1 MRFDGKVVVVTGAAQ
16 GIGKAACRRFLEQG
30 ARVAAWDVNAAG
42 LEKAA
47 RELDPE
53 GKRELM
59 TVQVNVA
66 DRASVENAAK
76 AVVARWGAID
86 VLINNAGIT
95 RDGMLHKLSPDDFD
109 RVLDVNLKG
118 VFNCTQTVAGTMR
131 ERGRGAIVNTASVV
145 GVFGN
150 VGQTN
155 YAAAKAGVIGMTR
168 TWAKELGRKGIRVNA
183 VAPGFTQTDMLATV
197 PEPILDSLRQKT
209 PLGRLGTPEEIANA
223 YLFLASEEASFVTG
237 AVLGVDGGLVL

>member
-16 GIGKAACRRFLEQG
+16 GIGKAACRRFLERG
-30 ARVAAWDVNAAG
+30 AKVAAWDVNPEG
-42 LEKAA
+42 LSKTAK
-47 RELDPE
+47 ELDPE
-53 GKRELM
+53 GSRELM

-66 DRASVENAAK
+66 DRASVEAAAA
-76 AVVARWGAID
+76 AVTGKWGGID

-95 RDGMLHKLSPDDFD
+95 RDGMLHKLAPEDFD
-109 RVLDVNLKG
+109 RVVDVNLKG
-118 VFNCTQTVAGTMR
+118 VFHCTQAVAQGMR

-155 YAAAKAGVIGMTR
+155 YAATKAGVIGMTR

-183 VAPGFTQTDMLATV
+183 VAPGFTATDMLATV
-197 PEPILDSLRQKT
+197 PEPVLDSLREKT

>member
-1 MRFDGKVVVVTGAAQ
+1 MRFDDKVVVVTGAAQ

-30 ARVAAWDVNAAG
+30 AKVALWDLNGEKLAA
-42 LEKAA
+42 AA
-47 RELDPE
+47 AELDPT
-53 GKRELM
+53 GGRVL
-59 TVQVNVA
+59 TVTVNVA
-66 DRASVENAAK
+66 DRASVDAAVK
-76 AVVARWGAID
+76 AVLGRWGAID

-95 RDGMLHKLSPDDFD
+95 RDGMLHKLDPEDFD
-109 RVLDVNLKG
+109 RVVDVNLKG
-118 VFNCTQTVAGTMR
+118 VFHCGQAVANTMR

-168 TWAKELGRKGIRVNA
+168 TWAKELGRRGVRVNA
-183 VAPGFTQTDMLATV
+183 VAPGFTATDMLASV
-197 PEPILDSLRQKT
+197 PEKALDSIRERT
-209 PLGRLGTPEEIANA
+209 PLGRLGNPEEIANA
-223 YLFLASEEASFVTG
+223 YLFLASEEASYVTG

>member
-16 GIGKAACRRFLEQG
+16 GIGKAACRRFWERG
-30 ARVAAWDVNAAG
+30 AKVALWDLNA
-42 LEKAA
+42 EKLSATA
-47 RELDPE
+47 RELEPSGE
-53 GKRELM
+53 RVM
-59 TVQVNVA
+59 TVTVNVT
-66 DRASVENAAK
+66 DRASVDAAVK
-76 AVVARWGAID
+76 AVLARWEAID

-95 RDGMLHKLSPDDFD
+95 RDGMLHKLDPEDFD

-118 VFNCTQTVAGTMR
+118 VFHCGQAVAQTMR

-168 TWAKELGRKGIRVNA
+168 TWAKELGRKGVRVNA
-183 VAPGFTQTDMLATV
+183 VAPGFTATDMLASV
-197 PEPILDSLRQKT
+197 PSAALDAIRERT
-209 PLGRLGTPEEIANA
+209 PLGRLGNPEEIANA
-223 YLFLASEEASFVTG
+223 YLFLASEEASYVTG
-237 AVLGVDGGLVL
+237 AVLGVDGGLVI